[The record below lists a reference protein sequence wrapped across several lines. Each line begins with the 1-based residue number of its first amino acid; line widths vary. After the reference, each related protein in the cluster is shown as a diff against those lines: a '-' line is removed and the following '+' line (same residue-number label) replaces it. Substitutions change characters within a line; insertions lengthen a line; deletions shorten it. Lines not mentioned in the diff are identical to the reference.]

1 MFTHFEDPCQS
12 LLTVV
17 SSMTPRHTKPI
28 SKLGGTASTVMQPA
42 GLPIVVSST
51 VEQRSANYERF
62 FPCMA
67 GCLAPPPS
75 PYFKTV

>member
-17 SSMTPRHTKPI
+17 SSMTPRPIKPI

-42 GLPIVVSST
+42 GLPIVVTPT
-51 VEQRSANYERF
+51 VEPRSASYECS
-62 FPCMA
+62 FPRVA
-67 GCLAPPPS
+67 RRISS
-75 PYFKTV
+75 PASSHQQAI